1 MPITKKYPLD
11 ELIAALKR
19 YPTERGREITAE
31 YVLLAGWNDSPR
43 DAIALAKLLRGV
55 HTKVNAI
62 PFNEDPNLPPWM
74 KRPSDR
80 AIDTFVETLVEHGVP
95 VTVRRSKGR
104 DIAAAC
110 GQLRG
115 RTEPRRKRMA

>member
-1 MPITKKYPLD
+1 
-11 ELIAALKR
+11 LKR
-19 YPTERGREITAE
+19 YPTEKGRELTAE
-31 YVLLAGWNDSPR
+31 YVLLAGYNDAMA
-43 DAIALAKLLRGV
+43 DAITLAKLLRGLTV
-55 HTKVNAI
+55 KVNAI

-74 KRPSDR
+74 KRPTDA
-80 AIDTFVETLVEHGVP
+80 AIDRFVSTLVKNGVH

-115 RTEPRRKRMA
+115 KSEAKSRATGGRIVAPR